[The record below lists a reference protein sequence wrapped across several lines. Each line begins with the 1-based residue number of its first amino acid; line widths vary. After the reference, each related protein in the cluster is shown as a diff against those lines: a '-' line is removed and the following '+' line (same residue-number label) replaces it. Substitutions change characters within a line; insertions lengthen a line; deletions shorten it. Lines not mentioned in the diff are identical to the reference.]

1 MVTRLFRINVPND
14 DLDDLRDRLTRC
26 RWPDEAEGAGWDYG
40 VPVAWLRELCDYW
53 RDEFDWRREEERLN
67 ALPQFLTYIR
77 GTPIHYLH
85 VRGQGPSPVPLLLT
99 VGWPDTFAEVLP
111 LLPLLTEFDVVV
123 PTLPGFGF
131 SSPYT
136 RRGPRRVH
144 DLWAMLMSDLG
155 YDRFGASGSD
165 IGARVT
171 SRLGRYHPERLI
183 GIHLSSVDLEVPDPR
198 PDDLT
203 AEERDYLARVERWE
217 STQGGYA
224 HIQGTAPQTLAYGLT
239 DSPVGLAAW
248 ILEKFRAWS
257 DCGGDVY
264 TRFSRDDLLT
274 AATIYWVTGTIN
286 SANRSYFEAQHDP
299 DPLRLPPG
307 TRIEVPTAIAMFPG
321 EAELVVPRSLAER
334 CYRVEQWTDMPRGGH
349 FAAFEEPELLADDIR
364 RFFGKV

>member
-136 RRGPRRVH
+136 RRGPRRTV
-144 DLWAMLMSDLG
+144 AG
-155 YDRFGASGSD
+155 RR
-165 IGARVT
+165 RV
-171 SRLGRYHPERLI
+171 
-183 GIHLSSVDLEVPDPR
+183 
-198 PDDLT
+198 
-203 AEERDYLARVERWE
+203 
-217 STQGGYA
+217 
-224 HIQGTAPQTLAYGLT
+224 
-239 DSPVGLAAW
+239 AA
-248 ILEKFRAWS
+248 K
-257 DCGGDVY
+257 
-264 TRFSRDDLLT
+264 
-274 AATIYWVTGTIN
+274 
-286 SANRSYFEAQHDP
+286 
-299 DPLRLPPG
+299 
-307 TRIEVPTAIAMFPG
+307 
-321 EAELVVPRSLAER
+321 
-334 CYRVEQWTDMPRGGH
+334 
-349 FAAFEEPELLADDIR
+349 
-364 RFFGKV
+364 K